1 MSLTS
6 SVPSPSEVQA
16 TYCATLVDEWL
27 ALGLSDAVVCPGSR
41 STPLALALAERSELR
56 LHVRLDERSAAFFA
70 LGVALASGRPVLLL
84 VTSGTAAAEVHAAV
98 CEADLS
104 SVPLIVVTADRPPE
118 LHGVG
123 APQTID
129 QAGLFGRVVREA
141 GDPGVARLEVSS
153 SWRPLARRLWRR
165 SRGEG
170 TTPGP
175 VHLNAAFIEPLVAS
189 AGNLPRR
196 VDTEAMTIS
205 PERVT
210 LSLGGRRVLVV
221 AGARSDRESVSQL
234 LSAGAALVGDVTVV
248 DALSHADVLVRDGA
262 LAAELRPDL
271 VIRLGG
277 LPSSKVLG
285 QRLREWAAPT
295 ISVRGVDEPADP
307 DGLSDVVTR
316 GRVEIAEGDRAN
328 EEYATRWRTLS
339 EAVVQGLQSV
349 ERWCEPVVAGDVAR
363 EAKESARALV
373 VGSSMPVRDV
383 EWWASDRPER
393 VFSNRGANGIDGVV
407 STLCGVASVT
417 PALGL
422 VGDLTMLHDVSAL
435 VEGCPSGS
443 ATLVVLDNGGGGI
456 FSFLSQR
463 SVLDENRFEQLFG
476 TPRTHDLVTVARAF
490 SHHAER
496 VETREHL
503 RDALQSS
510 RHRPGLSVIVAALPS
525 RDENVETHTWLLERA
540 TEWTRSW

>member
-189 AGNLPRR
+189 AGDLPRR

-463 SVLDENRFEQLFG
+463 SVLDESRFEQLFG

>member
-189 AGNLPRR
+189 AGDLPRR

-339 EAVVQGLQSV
+339 EAVVQGLQTV

-463 SVLDENRFEQLFG
+463 SVLDESRFEQLFG

>member
-70 LGVALASGRPVLLL
+70 LGVALASGRPVLVL

-129 QAGLFGRVVREA
+129 QAGLFARIVREA
-141 GDPGVARLEVSS
+141 ADPGVARLEVSS
-153 SWRPLARRLWRR
+153 SWRPLARRLFAASAGDPGR
-165 SRGEG
+165 
-170 TTPGP
+170 PGP

-189 AGNLPRR
+189 AGDLPRR

-463 SVLDENRFEQLFG
+463 SVLDESRFEQLFG

>member
-1 MSLTS
+1 MTS

-503 RDALQSS
+503 RDALQAS

>member
-1 MSLTS
+1 M
-6 SVPSPSEVQA
+6 
-16 TYCATLVDEWL
+16 
-27 ALGLSDAVVCPGSR
+27 
-41 STPLALALAERSELR
+41 
-56 LHVRLDERSAAFFA
+56 RLDERSAAFFA

-141 GDPGVARLEVSS
+141 ADPGVARLEVSS

-189 AGNLPRR
+189 AGDLPRR

-234 LSAGAALVGDVTVV
+234 VSAGAALVGDVTVV
-248 DALSHADVLVRDGA
+248 DALSHADVLVRDDA

-307 DGLSDVVTR
+307 DGLSGVVTR

-339 EAVVQGLQSV
+339 EAVRKGLQSV

-435 VEGCPSGS
+435 VEGSPSGS

-463 SVLDENRFEQLFG
+463 SVLEERRFEHLFG
-476 TPRTHDLVTVARAF
+476 TPRAHDLVTVARAF

-503 RDALQSS
+503 RDALQAS

-525 RDENVETHTWLLERA
+525 RDENVETHAWLLERA

>member
-1 MSLTS
+1 MTS

-463 SVLDENRFEQLFG
+463 SVLDESRFEQLFG

-503 RDALQSS
+503 RDALQAS

>member
-339 EAVVQGLQSV
+339 EAVVQGLQTV

-463 SVLDENRFEQLFG
+463 SVLDESRFEQLFG

>member
-339 EAVVQGLQSV
+339 EAVVQGLQTV

>member
-463 SVLDENRFEQLFG
+463 SVLEERRFEHLFG

-503 RDALQSS
+503 RDALQAS

>member
-189 AGNLPRR
+189 AGDLPRR

-339 EAVVQGLQSV
+339 EAVVQGLQTV

>member
-463 SVLDENRFEQLFG
+463 SVLDESRFEQLFG